1 MTAWTLPTFTTC
13 GRRRGKLISVLLF
26 LATICATSC
35 RDENPQDA
43 YQHARKV
50 FARGDLVASQ
60 QEADRGYQRFRSSN
74 GEWAWKFKILE
85 AESLLW
91 SGRYGDVLAL
101 LGPSTENAPRDLVVS
116 ILALDA
122 VALGRQLD
130 LDRAN
135 EKIEEAEKLCVLT
148 SYDGCGEAFQARGLL
163 ALGQNQFG
171 EARQQF
177 QRSLSFAKL
186 RGEQFLETTSLL
198 NLSDVLLKENFFDEA
213 VDRSNEAYQ
222 AALAM
227 GADDIALAAEQNL
240 AWAYYR
246 LGDSTRALSLL
257 VEAEKRA
264 EQLGDT
270 YDVENGLTN
279 IGYVHLDERDFETA
293 DRAFQDALKLA
304 RNGNRKE
311 HVLNALR
318 VLARLSVL
326 TSDLTNANQ
335 YAEQALQIARESG
348 NRQDEL
354 YPMLV
359 EGQISAKRGDGAQ
372 AEKTFQQIE
381 RDPVCPIF
389 LKWEAQQSL
398 AQLYEDEKQLDA
410 ANHEYRSAL
419 ATFES
424 ARDSVRHED
433 FQLSFLT
440 NAARTYD
447 DYIHFLVSQGKSDE
461 ALRWADYSRARTL
474 SEGLGLLSKGAS
486 RGEHAG
492 PPPLKAQEI
501 SQRAKGTLLFYWLG
515 EKQSY
520 LWAITPHNT
529 SLFPLPPGAEI
540 DALVQ
545 RYRKAINGPQ
555 DVLTSSE
562 EARSLYRTLIVP
574 AQSLLSHD
582 GKVFIIP
589 DGSLNNLNFETL
601 VVPTPTEA
609 KSSEGKPA
617 EPKPH
622 FWIEDAEVANASSLR
637 VLAASFS
644 RDKVRANVRQ
654 KNPTLK
660 LLLIGDSVA
669 PSKDYPELPR
679 AAEQMASVSRH
690 FPEAEQQVYQH
701 KQATPAAYLAS
712 NPEQFSHI
720 HFVAHGTASRLSP
733 LDSAIVLSPP
743 TTDTGSFKL
752 YARDIVAHPLQAD
765 LVTISACYGAGERAY
780 SGEGL
785 VGLAWAFLR
794 AGAHNVIAGLWEV
807 TDASTEQL
815 MDRFYDELGKG
826 ASPDAALR
834 TAKLSLLH
842 NGAFRNPFYW
852 APFQLYTGS

>member
-1 MTAWTLPTFTTC
+1 LTSGLSC
-13 GRRRGKLISVLLF
+13 GRREGPLVVL
-26 LATICATSC
+26 
-35 RDENPQDA
+35 D
-43 YQHARKV
+43 HAKET
-50 FARGDLVASQ
+50 FEHGDLIGAQ
-60 QEADRGYQRFRSSN
+60 REAEAGYQRFVTSAPDSAI
-74 GEWAWKFKILE
+74 EFKALE
-85 AESLLW
+85 AEVLLW
-91 SGRYGDVLAL
+91 RGMYPDALHLLQSTPTPTNKRGLRLEWLALEAAAYARLHRFHEAEEVISQADANCAIAADVACGAVFRARGVLA
-101 LGPSTENAPRDLVVS
+101 V
-116 ILALDA
+116 
-122 VALGRQLD
+122 Q
-130 LDRAN
+130 
-135 EKIEEAEKLCVLT
+135 
-148 SYDGCGEAFQARGLL
+148 
-163 ALGQNQFG
+163 
-171 EARQQF
+171 
-177 QRSLSFAKL
+177 
-186 RGEQFLETTSLL
+186 RGEFEDARHSFLQSLDFARTHGDRFLEATALL
-198 NLSDVLLKENFFDEA
+198 NLGLTSLQQERFDEA
-213 VDRSNEAYQ
+213 VDWTRASYEASLSLQ
-222 AALAM
+222 AEGEAQKAL
-227 GADDIALAAEQNL
+227 GNL
-240 AWAYYR
+240 GWAYYK
-246 LGDSTRALSLL
+246 LGDIDRSLDLSLQAERRAQAIGNIISELSWITNAGYAYAGARNSERAKQSFLRALAL
-257 VEAEKRA
+257 AKKT
-264 EQLGDT
+264 G
-270 YDVENGLTN
+270 GK
-279 IGYVHLDERDFETA
+279 A
-293 DRAFQDALKLA
+293 DIY
-304 RNGNRKE
+304 
-311 HVLNALR
+311 NALR
-318 VLARLSVL
+318 ALARLSLL
-326 TSDLTNANQ
+326 TGELDQARSYADEARGMALESD
-335 YAEQALQIARESG
+335 
-348 NRQDEL
+348 NRSDEL
-354 YPMLV
+354 YPLLV
-359 EGQISAKRGDGAQ
+359 QGQVAARRGHFAE
-372 AEKTFQQIE
+372 AEKTFQQVE

-389 LKWEAQQSL
+389 LKWESQHWL
-398 AQLYEDEKQLDA
+398 ARLYEDEKQPNEA
-410 ANHEYRSAL
+410 VREYQAAL

-424 ARDSVRHED
+424 ARDTVRHQD

-440 NAARTYD
+440 NAASIYD

-474 SEGLGLLSKGAS
+474 SEGLGLLSKGALK
-486 RGEHAG
+486 GERAG
-492 PPPLKAQEI
+492 PPPLRAQEI

-520 LWAITPHNT
+520 LWAITPHKT
-529 SLFPLPPGAEI
+529 SLFPLPPAAEI

-574 AQSLLSHD
+574 AQSLLAHD

-609 KSSEGKPA
+609 KSAETKPA

-622 FWIEDAEVANASSLR
+622 FWIEDADVVNASSLR
-637 VLAASFS
+637 LLAASFS

-654 KNPTLK
+654 KNPALK

-690 FPEAEQQVYQH
+690 FPEAKQQVYQH

-743 TTDTGSFKL
+743 ATDTGSFKL
-752 YARDIVAHPLQAD
+752 YARDIIVHPLQAD

-834 TAKLSLLH
+834 TAKLFLLH

-852 APFQLYTGS
+852 APFQLYAGS